1 MQHKKNGPM
10 EAWALSPLARPHFHF
25 IYSLGMGT
33 CALGHAGDYR
43 HAEVRE
49 QLEGVDTLLPLSGS

>member
-1 MQHKKNGPM
+1 M

-33 CALGHAGDYR
+33 CALGHVGDYR